1 MGAPL
6 FLLALLSTQTQEV
19 CKAFLFKS
27 KVYLQKKKTA
37 EAVPDLYF
45 HHNFLHLLYNVL
57 NVLNDSNR

>member
-6 FLLALLSTQTQEV
+6 FLLALSSTQTQEV
-19 CKAFLFKS
+19 CKAFFFKS
-27 KVYLQKKKTA
+27 KLYQHKKTA

-57 NVLNDSNR
+57 KVLIDSNP

>member
-6 FLLALLSTQTQEV
+6 FLLALSSTQTQEV

-27 KVYLQKKKTA
+27 KVYLQKTA

-45 HHNFLHLLYNVL
+45 HHNFLHLLYNV
-57 NVLNDSNR
+57 